1 MATAATVQNGLA
13 KVQSKDLRS
22 LIEQASKELARA
34 LPEHMRAE
42 RLVRIALTC
51 IRTNPDLSKCT
62 PESFLGSLFV
72 SAQLGI
78 EPVGGRAYIL
88 PFNNR
93 RMVNGEW
100 TTVKEAQFIL
110 GYKGLAELFYRHEKA
125 VMLAWGAVHE
135 NDGFDYEYGTSS
147 KLIHK
152 PVSKNR
158 GKVIGFYVV
167 ATLANGGKPFMYM
180 SLEDCLSHGKKHSKT
195 YDKKKDEFYSSSPW
209 ATNTEAM
216 CLKTVL
222 VQLGKLLP
230 LSVEIQTAIAADETS
245 RDYRK
250 GIDDAMD
257 LTPTTTWT
265 EPPAAPKE
273 GEIVDAEV
281 PPAETFEEAAEELEQ
296 TAKPSAD
303 IRTFFVDVVG
313 TEKVGKTNPWTI
325 TPVDGGFKLYAD
337 SKTVASLAEEA
348 KAERVKVSAEVTPVN
363 GRLWVIEIR
372 KA

>member
-1 MATAATVQNGLA
+1 MATAEEVKQSLT
-13 KVQSKDLRS
+13 KVQSRDLRS

-42 RLVRIALTC
+42 RLGRIALTC
-51 IRTNPDLSKCT
+51 IRVNPELSKCT

-93 RMVNGEW
+93 RLINGEW
-100 TTVKEAQFIL
+100 STVKEAQFIL

-125 VMLAWGAVHE
+125 VMLAWGVVHK
-135 NDGFDYEYGTSS
+135 NDGFEYEYGTEA
-147 KLIHK
+147 KLVHK
-152 PVSKNR
+152 PAGKDR
-158 GKVIGFYVV
+158 GPVVGFYVI
-167 ATLANGGKPFMYM
+167 ATLAGGGKPFMYM

-230 LSVEIQTAIAADETS
+230 LSVEIQKAIAADETS
-245 RDYRK
+245 RDYRR

-257 LTPTTTWT
+257 LTPTTTW
-265 EPPAAPKE
+265 E
-273 GEIVDAEV
+273 AEV
-281 PPAETFEEAAEELEQ
+281 LPTTKPEAQEAETIEPETTPEEPTQPQADIKDSRIFLVKSVSKATVGKQEVFVIRPDGSEDKFFSDSEDIAK
-296 TAKPSAD
+296 TAKGAKDSVPP
-303 IRTFFVDVVG
+303 IKVKGGVQ
-313 TEKVGKTNPWTI
+313 KVGDRVWLTDL
-325 TPVDGGFKLYAD
+325 V
-337 SKTVASLAEEA
+337 VA
-348 KAERVKVSAEVTPVN
+348 
-363 GRLWVIEIR
+363 
-372 KA
+372 